1 LLVTFTTV
9 LIQHYDGLEDPVA
22 GTSGHRF
29 MVSLNCM
36 EKYVVDLAKR
46 VGKPKEVQMNP
57 KLYYEGK
64 Y

>member
-1 LLVTFTTV
+1 
-9 LIQHYDGLEDPVA
+9 
-22 GTSGHRF
+22 
-29 MVSLNCM
+29 M